1 MPDII
6 RKHLVLSGAV
16 QGVGLRYRTHYLGE
30 SLGLSG
36 WVRNLPDGEVEMELE
51 GEDEKIDLLL
61 QQLQQSPYIN
71 ITFLSAKT
79 VPLSGGYGIEILD

>member
-36 WVRNLPDGEVEMELE
+36 WVRNLPDGEVE
-51 GEDEKIDLLL
+51 IDLLL